1 VVEAV
6 LHELDA
12 SSPVHSADA
21 SVECKHGCWNSS
33 RMAVQELDVIDV
45 RLISRALPG
54 LDTTVVV
61 TYASD
66 KRVDRKNALACGNGG
81 CSGRG
86 TSKLPEG

>member
-1 VVEAV
+1 VRMQAWSASTAV
-6 LHELDA
+6 GIR
-12 SSPVHSADA
+12 P
-21 SVECKHGCWNSS
+21 GW
-33 RMAVQELDVIDV
+33 RVQELDVIDV